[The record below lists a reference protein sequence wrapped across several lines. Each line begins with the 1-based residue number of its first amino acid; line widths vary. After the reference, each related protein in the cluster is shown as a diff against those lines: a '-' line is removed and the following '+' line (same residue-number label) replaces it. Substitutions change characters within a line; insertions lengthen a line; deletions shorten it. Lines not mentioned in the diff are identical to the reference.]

1 MTKTIKELKAELE
14 KAKAAWIVAALAMCE
29 LLTDAEQ
36 DAAQVVLDAAW
47 DELTAAKTAL
57 DLGVER

>member
-1 MTKTIKELKAELE
+1 MTKTIKELEADLE
-14 KAKAAWIVAALAMCE
+14 KTKAAWIIAALAMCE

-47 DELTAAKTAL
+47 DALTTAKTAL
-57 DLGVER
+57 DQGKTK